1 MAAKAATKINIANK
15 SAIQNDARALDDHST
30 LNAINQILQRSESL
44 EVAALNS
51 LELVFGMRK
60 VIGAYIANFDV
71 NGPYFNF
78 THKSDHSRDLTH
90 GASAHEIASELQRA
104 YPQLPDWPLR
114 LDIKLSGVGTSVFS
128 LWLKRIDVIEENVTP
143 NFLILVFAEPTELPC
158 GDIHSLEVAS
168 SILCHK
174 ISLGEITPRKSK
186 DPLESPSRFRLSER
200 QITISKMILDGLTN
214 KEIAQE
220 LNLSAATIR
229 YECVRLY
236 ERLGAKNR
244 ASAAAILQN
253 LFSGGHDAVT
263 ARAYINR

>member
-1 MAAKAATKINIANK
+1 MSTKTAAKIKIANK
-15 SAIQNDARALDDHST
+15 SDLQNESRVLGVHAT

-51 LELVFGMRK
+51 LEVVLGMKK
-60 VIGAYIANFDV
+60 VIGAYIANLDLDTKYLHFS
-71 NGPYFNF
+71 
-78 THKSDHSRDLTH
+78 HKSDRSRDLTH
-90 GASAHEIASELQRA
+90 GAPAQEIAEELLRS

-114 LDIKLSGVGTSVFS
+114 LDLKLSEVGPGIFT
-128 LWLKRIDVIEENVTP
+128 LWLKRIHVIEEESTP
-143 NFLILVFAEPTELPC
+143 NFLILAFSEPTELPC
-158 GDIHSLEVAS
+158 GDIHALEVAS
-168 SILCHK
+168 SILRHK
-174 ISLGEITPRKSK
+174 ISLGDVMPKRSK

-200 QITISKMILDGLTN
+200 QVTIAKFILAGLTN

-244 ASAAAILQN
+244 ASAAGILQN
-253 LFSGGHDAVT
+253 KFSENQIT
-263 ARAYINR
+263 SRSR